1 MWEKNVQ
8 KKKVSSRL
16 KIKSQKREKKEKRDN
31 FGLITLRYLK

>member
-16 KIKSQKREKKEKRDN
+16 KIKSQKRKKKKKKE
-31 FGLITLRYLK
+31 G

>member
-16 KIKSQKREKKEKRDN
+16 KIKSQKREKKKR
-31 FGLITLRYLK
+31 GIILA

>member
-16 KIKSQKREKKEKRDN
+16 KIKSQKREKKRDN

>member
-16 KIKSQKREKKEKRDN
+16 KIKSQKREKKKKE
-31 FGLITLRYLK
+31 G

>member
-16 KIKSQKREKKEKRDN
+16 KIKSQKREKKKKRDN